1 MRKLAILLVPAAIAA
16 SVMALRP
23 ATDHSYSAVEGVW
36 ESVEVTVTTSDS
48 TYTNEVTQPNLLV
61 ITKQHF
67 AAMFIVG
74 AEPRPQLPDEPSD
87 ELLLAAWRPF
97 RANAGTYE
105 VSGSEMTSKVIVSKN
120 PNSTAEQR
128 EYTSA
133 FELEGDVMHRTFT
146 SGTTGD
152 ELRVKYVRVE

>member
-1 MRKLAILLVPAAIAA
+1 MRKLAILLVPAAMAA

-23 ATDHSYSAVEGVW
+23 AADDSHPAVEGVW
-36 ESVEVTVTTSDS
+36 KSVEITVTTSDS
-48 TYTNEVTQPNLLV
+48 TYTSEITQPNRLV
-61 ITKQHF
+61 LRKRLYARMRI
-67 AAMFIVG
+67 AG
-74 AEPRPQLPDEPSD
+74 AEPRPELPDEPSD

-105 VSGSEMTSKVIVSKN
+105 VSGSEMTSKVIVSRN

-146 SGTTGD
+146 SRTTGD
-152 ELRVKYVRVE
+152 QFRVKYVRVE

>member
-1 MRKLAILLVPAAIAA
+1 MRKLAILLVPAAMAA

-23 ATDHSYSAVEGVW
+23 ATDHTDPAVEGVW
-36 ESVEVTVTTSDS
+36 KTVEITVTTSDS

-61 ITKQHF
+61 LTKRHY
-67 AAMFIVG
+67 ARMRIGG
-74 AEPRPQLPDEPSD
+74 AEPRPELPDEPSD

-105 VSGSEMTSKVIVSKN
+105 VSGSEMTLKVIVAKN
-120 PNSTAEQR
+120 PNDQAEQR
-128 EYTSA
+128 ERTTA

-146 SGTTGD
+146 SSTTGD
-152 ELRVKYVRVE
+152 QFRVKYVRVE